1 MKKITAFIIILLAL
15 VSCSEKTPQDLFE
28 ESKSGVVLILNE
40 YYYVMKLPNG
50 NFIYFTGI
58 DEDGSLE
65 NLAFEY
71 KDIKDIKDKRQAQ
84 DFSSTKKE
92 PS

>member
-1 MKKITAFIIILLAL
+1 MKKFTSFIIILLTL

-50 NFIYFTGI
+50 NSIYFTGI
-58 DEDGSLE
+58 DEDGDQPYRVPVGVL
-65 NLAFEY
+65 L
-71 KDIKDIKDKRQAQ
+71 
-84 DFSSTKKE
+84 STTKGA
-92 PS
+92 